1 MTITATGW
9 TLNEDGYWYYTNGG
23 NTLATVRS
31 AETAFCGE
39 VKLSETLQ
47 SGTYTDGTGY
57 KNQNVAITV
66 TLEVEATQ
74 AKTGALTG
82 WAIKLA

>member
-1 MTITATGW
+1 
-9 TLNEDGYWYYTNGG
+9 
-23 NTLATVRS
+23 VKS

-39 VKLSETLQ
+39 VKLSEDLT
-47 SGTYTDGTGY
+47 SGTYTDGKY
-57 KNQNVAITV
+57 SHQDVAITV

-74 AKTGALTG
+74 AKTGALTT